1 MLHGSIFE
9 REMQKDP
16 EDINCLDYKEYPLV
30 DESEFIQ
37 MEYFL
42 YRCGGKIYISSYVS
56 HNSSGKNYVEIYVWE
71 DILGEG
77 VYKRFIICEGCRLNM
92 EDERDFFHYINE
104 AANGDSVIT
113 SEQEMQILYRAVNK
127 YFPGWQYR
135 EYSQNDLAKALC
147 HLYFASHRSGVREIL
162 YKSQLAN
169 IAYNIEL
176 IPGYNI
182 IGTSPTTILDF
193 GLPLKILKMF
203 DQSTLIYKL
212 YSETTINICRMVYE
226 QYADYIGDNKI
237 SSAQWNYLEELCC
250 NNGILRGRVF
260 DRALY
265 NKLENQTGEE
275 IIYKY
280 GRFLELKDKMPEIKV
295 RLPRPENIEEE
306 INGLVLAY
314 EYKTGK
320 TSENALI
327 RERYKKMYYEYS
339 NGKYVVTMPKD
350 GFELCLEAI
359 NQRNCLMDYIEP
371 HAVANTTILF
381 LRKRKNPKKSFVTI
395 EILNNEISQVYA
407 KCNALP
413 EASVYA
419 FLEMYSKKMGLSYD
433 PCSLIFSCLD
443 ESGEEIRNDLLR
455 YTNELYERR
464 RYASFLCEE
473 TEYYQITLLDLFP
486 EIMNQEAYKI
496 YN

>member
-1 MLHGSIFE
+1 
-9 REMQKDP
+9 
-16 EDINCLDYKEYPLV
+16 
-30 DESEFIQ
+30 
-37 MEYFL
+37 
-42 YRCGGKIYISSYVS
+42 
-56 HNSSGKNYVEIYVWE
+56 
-71 DILGEG
+71 
-77 VYKRFIICEGCRLNM
+77 
-92 EDERDFFHYINE
+92 
-104 AANGDSVIT
+104 
-113 SEQEMQILYRAVNK
+113 
-127 YFPGWQYR
+127 
-135 EYSQNDLAKALC
+135 
-147 HLYFASHRSGVREIL
+147 
-162 YKSQLAN
+162 
-169 IAYNIEL
+169 
-176 IPGYNI
+176 
-182 IGTSPTTILDF
+182 
-193 GLPLKILKMF
+193 
-203 DQSTLIYKL
+203 
-212 YSETTINICRMVYE
+212 MVYE
-226 QYADYIGDNKI
+226 QYADYIGDNKV

-265 NKLENQTGEE
+265 NKLENQAGEE

-320 TSENALI
+320 NRENALI

-395 EILNNEISQVYA
+395 ELLNNEISQVYA

-443 ESGEEIRNDLLR
+443 ELGEEIRNDLLR

-464 RYASFLCEE
+464 RYTSF
-473 TEYYQITLLDLFP
+473 YVKKQNI
-486 EIMNQEAYKI
+486 IK
-496 YN
+496 

>member
-1 MLHGSIFE
+1 MLHGSVFE

-71 DILGEG
+71 DISGNG

-113 SEQEMQILYRAVNK
+113 SAQEMQILYRAVNK

-193 GLPLKILKMF
+193 GLPLKILKTF

-212 YSETTINICRMVYE
+212 YSETTINICAWYMSNMQIILVIIKFLLR
-226 QYADYIGDNKI
+226 
-237 SSAQWNYLEELCC
+237 
-250 NNGILRGRVF
+250 NGITWKNF
-260 DRALY
+260 
-265 NKLENQTGEE
+265 
-275 IIYKY
+275 I
-280 GRFLELKDKMPEIKV
+280 
-295 RLPRPENIEEE
+295 
-306 INGLVLAY
+306 
-314 EYKTGK
+314 
-320 TSENALI
+320 
-327 RERYKKMYYEYS
+327 
-339 NGKYVVTMPKD
+339 VTM
-350 GFELCLEAI
+350 GF
-359 NQRNCLMDYIEP
+359 
-371 HAVANTTILF
+371 
-381 LRKRKNPKKSFVTI
+381 
-395 EILNNEISQVYA
+395 
-407 KCNALP
+407 
-413 EASVYA
+413 
-419 FLEMYSKKMGLSYD
+419 
-433 PCSLIFSCLD
+433 
-443 ESGEEIRNDLLR
+443 
-455 YTNELYERR
+455 
-464 RYASFLCEE
+464 
-473 TEYYQITLLDLFP
+473 
-486 EIMNQEAYKI
+486 
-496 YN
+496 

>member
-1 MLHGSIFE
+1 
-9 REMQKDP
+9 
-16 EDINCLDYKEYPLV
+16 
-30 DESEFIQ
+30 

-56 HNSSGKNYVEIYVWE
+56 HNSRGKKYIEIYVWE
-71 DILGEG
+71 DISGNG

-113 SEQEMQILYRAVNK
+113 SAQEMQILYRAVNK
-127 YFPGWQYR
+127 YFPAWQYR

-169 IAYNIEL
+169 IAYSIEL

-193 GLPLKILKMF
+193 GLPLKILKTF

-359 NQRNCLMDYIEP
+359 NQRN
-371 HAVANTTILF
+371 
-381 LRKRKNPKKSFVTI
+381 
-395 EILNNEISQVYA
+395 
-407 KCNALP
+407 
-413 EASVYA
+413 
-419 FLEMYSKKMGLSYD
+419 
-433 PCSLIFSCLD
+433 
-443 ESGEEIRNDLLR
+443 LL
-455 YTNELYERR
+455 
-464 RYASFLCEE
+464 
-473 TEYYQITLLDLFP
+473 
-486 EIMNQEAYKI
+486 
-496 YN
+496 